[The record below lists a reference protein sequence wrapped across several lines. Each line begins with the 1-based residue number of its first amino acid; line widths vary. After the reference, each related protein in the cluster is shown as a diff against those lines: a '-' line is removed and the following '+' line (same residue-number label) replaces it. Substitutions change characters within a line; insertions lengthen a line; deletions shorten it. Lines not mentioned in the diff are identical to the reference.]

1 MEVTIGKNT
10 IGDNNKMKVD
20 LKTYNRSTSNK
31 SRTFTNTQSVG
42 TLVPFMREY
51 CQTGDTWEIE
61 LHADVKTHPTVGPLF
76 GSFKFQ
82 NDLFLCPIRLYHSW
96 LHNNK
101 LDIGNDMASVKLPL
115 LEVEIDD
122 TDVPKSGSWSK
133 DNPYPQINP
142 SSILWYLGKKG
153 WGRKTKPGIVNA
165 RSNALKLLS
174 YYDIFKNY
182 YANVQQT
189 ETPEEKPAEE
199 ETPVAEGIKK
209 KVKTLNEI
217 VKEVNVKSGKVK
229 IQEAEIGSVLTKTY
243 GDNIPKPNF
252 TPTLGENFR
261 LSGNDAEVFS
271 DLFEK
276 APSKGGEDTQTKG
289 SGNGEVSVYWL
300 FSQSGHN
307 VIDERGSDKPDLKI
321 DGVGVEI
328 KAYDSAVITLGK
340 FAKDK
345 ESLRLLNI
353 VFGFKALVSTLE
365 GNKKEANPAN
375 FTDKDLVQAF
385 DLMFEFSKNEE
396 LKNMAEKNGFS
407 IITELYNKINSV
419 KTALNIQSDDSKAA
433 AAAILRQLAINK
445 LGRKPGIP
453 GYILNVKKTGEGEFH
468 KITKE
473 AIGKVS
479 DPTILDSIKI
489 NQAQIDMNFRK
500 IFG

>member
-1 MEVTIGKNT
+1 MNKEILLEKYIKVAVRKALKEQEEQQKRAEKSLYLIYRFPGLKDLMEDLMSPVFGRFLKHVDIVAPKPTTFDIKLINGQDFTIIYIGK
-10 IGDNNKMKVD
+10 GK
-20 LKTYNRSTSNK
+20 
-31 SRTFTNTQSVG
+31 FT
-42 TLVPFMREY
+42 
-51 CQTGDTWEIE
+51 
-61 LHADVKTHPTVGPLF
+61 VK
-76 GSFKFQ
+76 
-82 NDLFLCPIRLYHSW
+82 I
-96 LHNNK
+96 
-101 LDIGNDMASVKLPL
+101 A
-115 LEVEIDD
+115 
-122 TDVPKSGSWSK
+122 
-133 DNPYPQINP
+133 
-142 SSILWYLGKKG
+142 GKKYNPNNLG
-153 WGRKTKPGIVNA
+153 ELERASQSIADLLQLNYAPEEGKEQPA
-165 RSNALKLLS
+165 SNSGEEIGKDLAAAEKS
-174 YYDIFKNY
+174 PVE
-182 YANVQQT
+182 A
-189 ETPEEKPAEE
+189 PEEKPAEE
-199 ETPVAEGIKK
+199 ETSPVAEGVKK

-217 VKEVNVKSGKVK
+217 VKEVNVKSGKIK

-271 DLFEK
+271 NLFEK

-473 AIGKVS
+473 AIEKAS
-479 DPTILDSIKI
+479 DPTILGSIKI
-489 NQAQIDMNFRK
+489 NQAQIDMNFSK

>member
-1 MEVTIGKNT
+1 MNKQILLEKYIKVAVRKALKEQEEQQKRAEKSLYTIYRFPGLKELMEDLMSPAFGRFLKHVDIVAPKPTTFDIKLINGQDFTIIYIGK
-10 IGDNNKMKVD
+10 GK
-20 LKTYNRSTSNK
+20 
-31 SRTFTNTQSVG
+31 FT
-42 TLVPFMREY
+42 
-51 CQTGDTWEIE
+51 
-61 LHADVKTHPTVGPLF
+61 VKIAG
-76 GSFKFQ
+76 KK
-82 NDLFLCPIRLYHSW
+82 Y
-96 LHNNK
+96 
-101 LDIGNDMASVKLPL
+101 
-115 LEVEIDD
+115 
-122 TDVPKSGSWSK
+122 
-133 DNPYPQINP
+133 NPYNLGELERASQSIADLLQLNYAPEEGKEQP
-142 SSILWYLGKKG
+142 SDKGGEEMGKELAAAE
-153 WGRKTKPGIVNA
+153 TPA
-165 RSNALKLLS
+165 
-174 YYDIFKNY
+174 
-182 YANVQQT
+182 

-199 ETPVAEGIKK
+199 ETPPPVAEGVKK

>member
-1 MEVTIGKNT
+1 MNKEILLEKYIKVAVRKALKEQEEQQKRAEKSLYTIYRFPGLKELMEDLMSPAFGRFLKHVDIVAPKPTTFDIKLINGQDFTIIYIGK
-10 IGDNNKMKVD
+10 GK
-20 LKTYNRSTSNK
+20 
-31 SRTFTNTQSVG
+31 FT
-42 TLVPFMREY
+42 
-51 CQTGDTWEIE
+51 
-61 LHADVKTHPTVGPLF
+61 VKIAG
-76 GSFKFQ
+76 KK
-82 NDLFLCPIRLYHSW
+82 Y
-96 LHNNK
+96 
-101 LDIGNDMASVKLPL
+101 
-115 LEVEIDD
+115 
-122 TDVPKSGSWSK
+122 
-133 DNPYPQINP
+133 NPYNLGELERASQSIADLLQLNYAPEEGKEQP
-142 SSILWYLGKKG
+142 SDKGGEEMGKELAAAE
-153 WGRKTKPGIVNA
+153 TPA
-165 RSNALKLLS
+165 
-174 YYDIFKNY
+174 
-182 YANVQQT
+182 

-473 AIGKVS
+473 AIGKAS

>member
-1 MEVTIGKNT
+1 MNKQILLEKYIKVAVRKALKEQEEQQKRAEKSLYLIYRFPGLKKLMEDLMSPAFGRFLKHVDIVAPKPTTFDIKLINGQDFTIIYIGK
-10 IGDNNKMKVD
+10 GK
-20 LKTYNRSTSNK
+20 
-31 SRTFTNTQSVG
+31 FT
-42 TLVPFMREY
+42 
-51 CQTGDTWEIE
+51 
-61 LHADVKTHPTVGPLF
+61 VKIAG
-76 GSFKFQ
+76 KK
-82 NDLFLCPIRLYHSW
+82 Y
-96 LHNNK
+96 
-101 LDIGNDMASVKLPL
+101 
-115 LEVEIDD
+115 
-122 TDVPKSGSWSK
+122 
-133 DNPYPQINP
+133 NPYNLGELERASQSIADLLQLNYAPEEGKEQP
-142 SSILWYLGKKG
+142 SDKGGEEMGKELAAAE
-153 WGRKTKPGIVNA
+153 TPA
-165 RSNALKLLS
+165 
-174 YYDIFKNY
+174 
-182 YANVQQT
+182 

-473 AIGKVS
+473 AIGKAS

>member
-1 MEVTIGKNT
+1 MNKQILLEKYIKFAVRKALKEQEEQQKRAEKSLYLIYRFPGLKKLMEDLMSPAFGRFLKHVDIVAPKPTTFDIKLINGQDFTIIYIGK
-10 IGDNNKMKVD
+10 GK
-20 LKTYNRSTSNK
+20 
-31 SRTFTNTQSVG
+31 FT
-42 TLVPFMREY
+42 
-51 CQTGDTWEIE
+51 
-61 LHADVKTHPTVGPLF
+61 VKIAG
-76 GSFKFQ
+76 KK
-82 NDLFLCPIRLYHSW
+82 Y
-96 LHNNK
+96 
-101 LDIGNDMASVKLPL
+101 
-115 LEVEIDD
+115 
-122 TDVPKSGSWSK
+122 
-133 DNPYPQINP
+133 NPYNLGELERASQSIADLLQLNYAPEEGKEQP
-142 SSILWYLGKKG
+142 SDKGGEEMGKELAAAE
-153 WGRKTKPGIVNA
+153 TPA
-165 RSNALKLLS
+165 
-174 YYDIFKNY
+174 
-182 YANVQQT
+182 

>member
-1 MEVTIGKNT
+1 MNKEILLEKYIKVAVRKALKEQEEQQKRAEKSLYLIYRFPGLKKLMEDLMSPAFGRFLKHVDIVAPKPTTFDIKLINGQDFTIIYIGK
-10 IGDNNKMKVD
+10 GK
-20 LKTYNRSTSNK
+20 
-31 SRTFTNTQSVG
+31 FT
-42 TLVPFMREY
+42 
-51 CQTGDTWEIE
+51 
-61 LHADVKTHPTVGPLF
+61 VKIAG
-76 GSFKFQ
+76 KK
-82 NDLFLCPIRLYHSW
+82 Y
-96 LHNNK
+96 
-101 LDIGNDMASVKLPL
+101 
-115 LEVEIDD
+115 
-122 TDVPKSGSWSK
+122 
-133 DNPYPQINP
+133 NPYNLGELERASQSIADLLQLNYAPEEGKEQP
-142 SSILWYLGKKG
+142 SDKGGEEMGKELAAAE
-153 WGRKTKPGIVNA
+153 TPA
-165 RSNALKLLS
+165 
-174 YYDIFKNY
+174 
-182 YANVQQT
+182 

-473 AIGKVS
+473 AIGKAS

>member
-1 MEVTIGKNT
+1 MNKQILLEKYIKVAVRKALKEQEEQQKRAEKSLYTIYRFPGLKELMEDLMSPAFGRFLKHVDIVAPKPTTFDIKLINGQDFTIIYIGK
-10 IGDNNKMKVD
+10 GK
-20 LKTYNRSTSNK
+20 
-31 SRTFTNTQSVG
+31 FT
-42 TLVPFMREY
+42 
-51 CQTGDTWEIE
+51 
-61 LHADVKTHPTVGPLF
+61 VKIAG
-76 GSFKFQ
+76 KK
-82 NDLFLCPIRLYHSW
+82 Y
-96 LHNNK
+96 
-101 LDIGNDMASVKLPL
+101 
-115 LEVEIDD
+115 
-122 TDVPKSGSWSK
+122 
-133 DNPYPQINP
+133 NPYNLGELERASQSIADLLQLNYAPEEGKEQP
-142 SSILWYLGKKG
+142 SDKGGEEMGKELAAAE
-153 WGRKTKPGIVNA
+153 TPA
-165 RSNALKLLS
+165 
-174 YYDIFKNY
+174 
-182 YANVQQT
+182 

-473 AIGKVS
+473 AIGKAS